1 MKKIGF
7 GGGCH
12 WCTEAVFQ
20 SLTGVELVEQ
30 GWISSL
36 PPYDA
41 FSEAVIVH
49 YNEHISMEVLIAV
62 HLLTHSSA
70 SRHSM
75 RDKYRSAVYYFD
87 RNDQQLIEAIINRLA
102 TEDNIRYITQTLP
115 FNDFKLN
122 SERYLDY
129 YKKGKEKPFC
139 QTNISPKLRAIR
151 EKFGQRV
158 RSDF

>member
-1 MKKIGF
+1 MKKLGF

-20 SLTGVELVEQ
+20 SLNSTKLVEQ
-30 GWISSL
+30 GWISSI

-49 YNEHISMEVLIAV
+49 YNENISMDVLIEV

-70 SRHSM
+70 NAHSM
-75 RDKYRSAVYYFD
+75 REKYRSTVYYFD
-87 RNDQQLIEAIINRLA
+87 PNEKDIIESIISRLA
-102 TEDNIRYITQTLP
+102 KENDTQYITQALP
-115 FNDFKLN
+115 FADFRLN
-122 SERYLDY
+122 TQNYLNY
-129 YKKGKEKPFC
+129 YKKGKQKPFC
-139 QTNISPKLRAIR
+139 QNNINPKLMAIR
-151 EKFGQRV
+151 EKFGQQV